1 MKKFS
6 YLFGLATLALLLNSL
21 ASVAQ
26 SFSMTDVSNYPFPR
40 DMTSAATGSKIAYSV
55 EDQGRRNIY
64 VASGPDFTIRK
75 LTNYTKDDGQEL
87 TSITISKDGKYVI
100 YVRGGEHSG
109 NYDRSRVVNPA
120 NEPITPKIQVWSIPF
135 AGGVPKLL
143 GDGDYPVVSNQ
154 RVAWINEDHIW
165 IAPTSG
171 VTPGKLGLDPLGVCS
186 GLQWSPDGSKLAF
199 ECNRTDHAFIGVYT
213 NENTPINWVAPSF
226 ARDANPQWSPD
237 GKKIAFTRG
246 PAIPPGA
253 TGGGG
258 GFGAG
263 PAAAGA
269 PAAAA
274 PGGRGAGGGRGGN
287 RGGAT
292 PAVAGVPGA
301 AAPAAAPRGG
311 GGRGGRG
318 GNLYIADL
326 ATGTAELFFKMPS
339 APRAS
344 FSNFR
349 WATMDRM
356 IFMSYIDGWPHLYSI
371 STATP
376 NPEPLLLTQGDFE
389 VDDPQ
394 LSGDGKW
401 IVFAANTGPDKQ
413 NDIDR
418 RHVCRVPVDKPAMEV
433 LTPGEELETYP
444 AITGDN
450 QTVAYFSSTGQRPL
464 IGAVM
469 SLSTHKVKLIG
480 QKLLAANF
488 PVKQMAIPKQV
499 IYKSPDG
506 TVVHAQ
512 LFVPTGG
519 GAKKPALVYIH
530 GGPQRQMLL
539 GWHYMDYYSIDYA
552 LTEYLVG
559 MGFEVLSVNYRQGIG
574 YGYDFQRPTA
584 VDANYMDVKAGGMW
598 LASQP
603 DVDTARLG
611 VYGGSAG
618 GALAA
623 SALGRDSKLFKAGV
637 IIHGNSPEP
646 LDNWTS
652 PTMIIHGDDDR
663 NVAFSAGIS
672 LISRFTQKGNPYFE
686 SLVIPGDSHH
696 WLKYSDIIK
705 VNTAAADFLKRQLFL
720 KKTIA
725 SN

>member
-6 YLFGLATLALLLNSL
+6 NLFGLATLALLFNSL
-21 ASVAQ
+21 TSVAQ

-55 EDQGRRNIY
+55 EEQGRRNIY

-199 ECNRTDHAFIGVYT
+199 ECNRSDHAFIGIYT

-246 PAIPPGA
+246 PATPPGA
-253 TGGGG
+253 AVNGFGGG
-258 GFGAG
+258 
-263 PAAAGA
+263 A
-269 PAAAA
+269 PAAA
-274 PGGRGAGGGRGGN
+274 PGGRGNRAG
-287 RGGAT
+287 AA
-292 PAVAGVPGA
+292 PAVAGAPGA
-301 AAPAAAPRGG
+301 AAPGAAAPRGGG

-339 APRAS
+339 SPRAS

-356 IFMSYIDGWPHLYSI
+356 TFMSYIDGWPHLYSI

-376 NPEPLLLTQGDFE
+376 NPEPLLLTPGDFE

-413 NDIDR
+413 LDIDR
-418 RHVCRVPVDKPAMEV
+418 RHVCRVPVDKPAMEI
-433 LTPGEELETYP
+433 LTPGDELETYP

-464 IGAVM
+464 VGAVM
-469 SLSTHKVKLIG
+469 SLSNHKVKLIG

-506 TVVHAQ
+506 TTVHAQ

-696 WLKYSDIIK
+696 WMKYSDIIK